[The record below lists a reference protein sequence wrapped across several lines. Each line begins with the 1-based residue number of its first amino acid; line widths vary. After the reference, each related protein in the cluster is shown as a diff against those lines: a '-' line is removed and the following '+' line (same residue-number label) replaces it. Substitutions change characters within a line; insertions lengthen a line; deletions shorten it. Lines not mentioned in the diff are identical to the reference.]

1 MADTPGTP
9 RKAGDAAAPHNTG
22 PLSDA
27 KSGQYGVS
35 DERRAQLSQMEQDAG
50 VQHEAADES
59 VSQRPTHDPDQAA
72 RLTSRTD
79 AARPGDKH

>member
-1 MADTPGTP
+1 MAEILGTQ
-9 RKAGDAAAPHNTG
+9 RHAGETVSHNDDQLIDG
-22 PLSDA
+22 

-35 DERRAQLSQMEQDAG
+35 DARRAQLSQMEQDAG

-72 RLTSRTD
+72 HFTSQPD